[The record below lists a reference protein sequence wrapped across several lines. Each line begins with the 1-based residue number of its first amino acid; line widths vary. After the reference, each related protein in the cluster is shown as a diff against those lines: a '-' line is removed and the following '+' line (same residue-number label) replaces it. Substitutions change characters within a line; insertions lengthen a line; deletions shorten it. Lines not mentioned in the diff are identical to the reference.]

1 MITST
6 ANLQVKNLI
15 KILNKPKARSEQ
27 GVFAVEGIK
36 MFLEIPRHRL
46 VKIYVSEKFMAN
58 PELSKYVEGCSYEVM
73 NDEVFRHISDT
84 VAPQGILAVVKQKT
98 YFAGD
103 MFLDYKN
110 NIFLILE
117 DIQDPG
123 NLGTIVRTA
132 EGAGVS
138 GIIMTKNTVDIY
150 NPKVIRSTMGAIFR
164 VPFAYSDDIEIDV
177 KALKAKG
184 TVIAAA
190 HLGGKKNYYD
200 EDFTGNT
207 AFIIGNESKGIS
219 DKTISFADL
228 LVKIPMQG
236 KVESL
241 NASVAA
247 SLLMYEA
254 FRQCE
259 KCKKDI

>member
-6 ANLQVKNLI
+6 ANRKIKRLI
-15 KILNKPKARSEQ
+15 QILKKPKVRRKE

-36 MFLEIPRHRL
+36 MFLETPPQRIL
-46 VKIYVSEKFMAN
+46 EIYVSEKFAAN
-58 PELSKYVEGCSYEVM
+58 PKDCMLLDGYDYEVVK
-73 NDEVFRHISDT
+73 DEVFRHVSDT
-84 VAPQGILAVVKQKT
+84 ITPQGILVLVKQEEFSFSGIPLKES
-98 YFAGD
+98 G
-103 MFLDYKN
+103 N
-110 NIFLILE
+110 VFLILE

-150 NPKVIRSTMGAIFR
+150 NPKVIRSTMGAIYR
-164 VPFAYSDDIEIDV
+164 VPFLYTDNP
-177 KALKAKG
+177 KAVIGSLKDLG
-184 TVIAAA
+184 TVVMAA
-190 HLGGKKNYYD
+190 HLDGTEFYYQQD
-200 EDFTGNT
+200 LTGNT

-219 DKTISFADL
+219 SEMASYADI

-241 NASVAA
+241 NAAVSA
-247 SLLMYEA
+247 SILMYEA
-254 FRQCE
+254 FRQNH
-259 KCKKDI
+259 KQFL

>member
-6 ANLQVKNLI
+6 ANAQVKNLI
-15 KILNKPKARSEQ
+15 QILSKPKTRREQ

-36 MFLEIPRHRL
+36 MFLETPRDRL
-46 VKIYVSEKFMAN
+46 VKTYVSEKFISN
-58 PELSKYVEGCSYEVM
+58 PALSIYVEGCSYEVVK
-73 NDEVFRHISDT
+73 DEVFRHISDT
-84 VAPQGILAVVKQKT
+84 VTPQGILAVVKRKET
-98 YFAGD
+98 TLNDIFSRDKG
-103 MFLDYKN
+103 

-138 GIIMTKNTVDIY
+138 GIVMTKNTVDIY
-150 NPKVIRSTMGAIFR
+150 NPKVIRSTMGAIYR
-164 VPFAYSDDIEIDV
+164 VPFMYTDNMESVIRT
-177 KALKAKG
+177 LKDKN

-190 HLGGKKNYYD
+190 HLDGDKYYYD

-207 AFIIGNESKGIS
+207 AFIIGNESNGIS
-219 DKTISFADL
+219 EELSSYADL

-247 SLLMYEA
+247 SILMYEA
-254 FRQCE
+254 YRQCG
-259 KCKKDI
+259 KKI

>member
-6 ANLQVKNLI
+6 SNAQVKNLI
-15 KILNKPKARSEQ
+15 QILNKSKVRREQ

-36 MFLEIPRHRL
+36 MFREAPRNRV
-46 VKIYVSEKFMAN
+46 VKTYVSEKFISN
-58 PELSKYVEGCSYEVM
+58 PELIKHLEGYEYEVIK
-73 NDEVFRHISDT
+73 DEVFRHISDT
-84 VAPQGILAVVKQKT
+84 VTPQGILAVVKKKENALEDI
-98 YFAGD
+98 FIKD
-103 MFLDYKN
+103 N
-110 NIFLILE
+110 SNIFLILE
-117 DIQDPG
+117 DIRDPG

-164 VPFAYSDDIEIDV
+164 VPFLYTDNIKMVI
-177 KALKAKG
+177 KTLKHKN

-190 HLGGKKNYYD
+190 HLNGEKNYFD

-207 AFIIGNESKGIS
+207 AFIIGNESNGIS
-219 DKTISFADL
+219 DDLVSYADL

-247 SLLMYEA
+247 SILMYEA
-254 FRQCE
+254 YRQ
-259 KCKKDI
+259 IST

>member
-6 ANLQVKNLI
+6 ANAQVKNLI
-15 KILNKPKARSEQ
+15 QILNKPKVRREQ

-46 VKIYVSEKFMAN
+46 VKTYVSEKFISN
-58 PELSKYVEGCSYEVM
+58 PQLSTYVEECDYEVV
-73 NDEVFRHISDT
+73 NNEVFRHISDT
-84 VAPQGILAVVKQKT
+84 VTPQGILAVVKQKELFT
-98 YFAGD
+98 ED
-103 MFLDYKN
+103 LFLKDRG

-164 VPFAYSDDIEIDV
+164 VPFVYTDNTEMVI
-177 KALKAKG
+177 KTLKDKN

-190 HLGGKKNYYD
+190 HLNGKRNYFD

-207 AFIIGNESKGIS
+207 AFIVGNESSGIS
-219 DKTISFADL
+219 EKMASYADL

-247 SLLMYEA
+247 SILMYEA

-259 KCKKDI
+259 KCEKKI